1 MTLTNPNPVVIPA
14 QPEQT
19 FPHLWLSDIVV
30 SAPSTSEGM
39 IYIRTLPYNQGTQT
53 IGSNNDQVILQTHD
67 LWRAVNEVPEVAQAM
82 GAIFQAVE
90 PLRAWLNGGTSNV
103 VTTPDPIEVEDVVVT
118 ETDPIEVEDV
128 VVDEIIEG

>member
-1 MTLTNPNPVVIPA
+1 MTLTNPTPVVIPP

-53 IGSNNDQVILQTHD
+53 IGSNNDQVILQTHQ
-67 LWRAVNEVPEVAQAM
+67 LWRAVNEVPEVAAAM
-82 GAIFQAVE
+82 FAIFQAID
-90 PLRAWLNGGTSNV
+90 PLRAWLNGGTPIV
-103 VTTPDPIEVEDVVVT
+103 VTSPEPEEEVIVDAPIEE
-118 ETDPIEVEDV
+118 
-128 VVDEIIEG
+128 

>member
-1 MTLTNPNPVVIPA
+1 MTLTNPTPVVIPP

-30 SAPSTSEGM
+30 SAPSTSGGM
-39 IYIRTLPYNQGTQT
+39 IYIRTLPYNQDNQV
-53 IGSNNDQVILQTHD
+53 IGNDDHQVILQTHQ

-90 PLRAWLNGGTSNV
+90 PLRVWLNGGTSNV
-103 VTTPDPIEVEDVVVT
+103 ATVPDPIEVEDVVV
-118 ETDPIEVEDV
+118 DAPIEE
-128 VVDEIIEG
+128 